1 MKKKISKI
9 FLLLLI
15 IFVLISSL
23 AMLLKEKN
31 TKINNKHLKLN
42 YELSYE
48 EAFPD
53 KEFRRLILSMLYK
66 KQNDWSGDIYGK
78 DHYDHY
84 FSSFYASLK
93 ITGDAVGSGIKNTI
107 PDEELEIYS
116 KQKLSKDFLDKIF
129 VLHPN
134 SEVES
139 FKKIEN
145 LTGIE
150 YLKNL
155 KVLAIANSKIKEADF
170 SQNKE
175 LETIFLTEKFH
186 STWEVREIEGNSLL
200 ERVNV
205 KNNEKLKNLILNFNP
220 NKENTVDLSGNPNLE
235 ALYIIKSNLK
245 EIDLTHNPNLNSSD
259 INLQGNKIQSIKA
272 NSPSENFRYG
282 SSKQK
287 ITVEVDQGVPIRIP
301 LKFNDTESYLEGTG
315 FTRENDVYTFNQ
327 VGTHTYN
334 FYNTQRDYS
343 GTVEVTV
350 TGGEAKNFT
359 PLITND
365 SRCYVN
371 QSCSLADKIYNIPR
385 DANIVSVTSCDH
397 GNATGIIL
405 VPNQKGL
412 GTCDVKITFG
422 DGSTK
427 TYKVKIPVFE
437 QNIKA
442 INQMQ
447 FVNRKSKYV
456 EGELSK
462 SLTLLYSE
470 IDNQRDDY
478 LNILNKKN
486 KCNYETFICDKTV
499 YNENGY
505 FHLLKSG
512 TTEDESISWKSEEY
526 DAVNNQP
533 ILDSKVK
540 VYNSKQMEQV
550 VRNHDNRN
558 GGKFIDWQGDEEEK
572 IYYIFPIQ
580 SNVETIENPKFETTI
595 LRDTDH
601 DGIPDKDDEDDD
613 NDGVSDA
620 QEVLDQTNPKDGSS
634 FKVTKICYK
643 VKG

>member
-1 MKKKISKI
+1 MNKKISKI
-9 FLLLLI
+9 ILFLLI
-15 IFVLISSL
+15 TFVLISSL

-66 KQNDWSGDIYGK
+66 HSEESWGEREDREIYG
-78 DHYDHY
+78 DLY
-84 FSSFYASLK
+84 SALK
-93 ITGDAVGSGIKNTI
+93 ITGDAANSGITSAI
-107 PDEELEIYS
+107 TDEELERYS
-116 KQKLSKDFLDKIF
+116 KQKLDKNFLDKVL

-134 SEVES
+134 SEV
-139 FKKIEN
+139 KNYQNIIN

-150 YLKNL
+150 YLKNV
-155 KVLAIANSKIKEADF
+155 KRIVIANSKIKEADF
-170 SQNKE
+170 SQNQK
-175 LETIFLTEKFH
+175 LETLFLTEKFH
-186 STWEVREIEGNSLL
+186 STYQILDIEGTSIL
-200 ERVNV
+200 ERVNI
-205 KNNEKLKNLILNFNP
+205 KSNENLKHLILNFNP

-259 INLQGNKIQSIKA
+259 INLQGNKLQSIKA

-282 SSKQK
+282 ASEQK

-315 FTRENDVYTFNQ
+315 FTRNNDYYTFNQ

-334 FYNTQRDYS
+334 FYNRQRDYS

-371 QSCSLADKIYNIPR
+371 QNCSLADKIYNIPR

-397 GNATGIIL
+397 GTATGIIL
-405 VPNQKGL
+405 VPNQKGI
-412 GTCDVKITFG
+412 GTCDVKIAFG
-422 DGSTK
+422 DGSTG

-470 IDNQRDDY
+470 IGNQRDDY

-512 TTEDESISWKSEEY
+512 TTEDKSTSWKSEEY
-526 DAVNNQP
+526 DDVNNQP

-550 VRNHDNRN
+550 VRNHGNGT
-558 GGKFIDWQGDEEEK
+558 GGKFINWQGDEEEK

-580 SNVETIENPKFETTI
+580 SNVETLENPKFETTI
-595 LRDTDH
+595 LRDTDY

-613 NDGVSDA
+613 NDGVSDE
-620 QEVLDQTNPKDGSS
+620 QEVLDQTDPKDAIS

>member
-1 MKKKISKI
+1 MNKKISKI
-9 FLLLLI
+9 ILFLLI
-15 IFVLISSL
+15 TFVLISSL

-66 KQNDWSGDIYGK
+66 HSEERWGEREDREIYG
-78 DHYDHY
+78 DLY
-84 FSSFYASLK
+84 SALK
-93 ITGDAVGSGIKNTI
+93 ITGDAANSGITSAI
-107 PDEELEIYS
+107 TDEELERYS
-116 KQKLSKDFLDKIF
+116 KQKLDKNFLDKVL

-134 SEVES
+134 SKV
-139 FKKIEN
+139 KNYQNIIN

-150 YLKNL
+150 YLKNV
-155 KVLAIANSKIKEADF
+155 KRIVIANSKIKEADF
-170 SQNKE
+170 SQNQK
-175 LETIFLTEKFH
+175 LETLFLTEKFH
-186 STWEVREIEGNSLL
+186 STYQILDIEGTSIL
-200 ERVNV
+200 EKVNI
-205 KNNEKLKNLILNFNP
+205 KSNENLKHLILNFNP

-259 INLQGNKIQSIKA
+259 INLQGNKLQSIKA
-272 NSPSENFRYG
+272 NIPSETFSYG
-282 SSKQK
+282 ASEQK
-287 ITVEVDQGVPIRIP
+287 ITVEVDQSVPIKIP

-334 FYNTQRDYS
+334 FYNRQRDYS

-371 QSCSLADKIYNIPR
+371 QNCSLADKIYNIPR

-412 GTCDVKITFG
+412 GTCDVKIAFG

-437 QNIKA
+437 KNIKEIEPFKA
-442 INQMQ
+442 IYP
-447 FVNRKSKYV
+447 KSKYI
-456 EGELSK
+456 EGEFAKNLLLS
-462 SLTLLYSE
+462 YSE
-470 IDNQRDDY
+470 VQDERDDY
-478 LNILNKKN
+478 LNILNKKS
-486 KCNYETFICDKTV
+486 KCNYETYICDTISYKEEAF
-499 YNENGY
+499 YRSIGNKAISDKPIPGKAYDY
-505 FHLLKSG
+505 FS
-512 TTEDESISWKSEEY
+512 
-526 DAVNNQP
+526 VNNTA

-550 VRNHDNRN
+550 VRNYLN
-558 GGKFIDWQGDEEEK
+558 GSTLIDWQGDENQK
-572 IYYIFPIQ
+572 VFYIYNQWLNGVPNIL
-580 SNVETIENPKFETTI
+580 ETTI
-595 LRDTDH
+595 LRDTDG
-601 DGIPDKDDEDDD
+601 DKIPDVDDEDDD
-613 NDGVSDA
+613 NDGVSDE
-620 QEVLDQTNPKDGSS
+620 QEVLDQTDPKDASS

>member
-1 MKKKISKI
+1 MNKKNSKI

-15 IFVLISSL
+15 TFVIISSL

-42 YELSYE
+42 YELSYKD
-48 EAFPD
+48 AFPD

-66 KQNDWSGDIYGK
+66 HSEERWGEREDREIYG
-78 DHYDHY
+78 DLY
-84 FSSFYASLK
+84 SALK
-93 ITGDAVGSGIKNTI
+93 ITGDAANSGITSAI
-107 PDEELEIYS
+107 TDEELERYS
-116 KQKLSKDFLDKIF
+116 KQKLDKNFLDKVL

-134 SEVES
+134 SEV
-139 FKKIEN
+139 KNYQNIIN

-150 YLKNL
+150 YLKNV
-155 KVLAIANSKIKEADF
+155 KRIVIAKSKIKEADF
-170 SQNKE
+170 SQNQK
-175 LETIFLTEKFH
+175 LETLFLTEKFH
-186 STWEVREIEGNSLL
+186 STYQILDIEGTSIL
-200 ERVNV
+200 ERVNI
-205 KNNEKLKNLILNFNP
+205 KSNENLKHLILNFNP

-259 INLQGNKIQSIKA
+259 INLQGNKLQSIKA

-282 SSKQK
+282 ASEQK

-315 FTRENDVYTFNQ
+315 FTRNNDYYTFNQ

-334 FYNTQRDYS
+334 FYNRQRDYS

-371 QSCSLADKIYNIPR
+371 QNCSLADKIYNIPR

-405 VPNQKGL
+405 LPNQKGL

-427 TYKVKIPVFE
+427 TYKVKISVFE
-437 QNIKA
+437 KNIKE
-442 INQMQ
+442 IEP
-447 FVNRKSKYV
+447 FKPIYPKSKYI
-456 EGELSK
+456 EGEFAKNLLLS
-462 SLTLLYSE
+462 YSE
-470 IDNQRDDY
+470 VQDERDDY
-478 LNILNKKN
+478 LNILNKKS
-486 KCNYETFICDKTV
+486 KCNYETYICDTISYKAEAF
-499 YNENGY
+499 YR
-505 FHLLKSG
+505 
-512 TTEDESISWKSEEY
+512 SIGDKAISDNPIPGKAY
-526 DAVNNQP
+526 DYSSVNNTA

-550 VRNHDNRN
+550 VRNYLN
-558 GGKFIDWQGDEEEK
+558 GSSLIDWQGDENQK
-572 IYYIFPIQ
+572 VFYIYNQWLNGVPNIL
-580 SNVETIENPKFETTI
+580 ETTI
-595 LRDTDH
+595 LRDTDG
-601 DGIPDKDDEDDD
+601 DKIPDVDDEDDD
-613 NDGVSDA
+613 NDGVSDE
-620 QEVLDQTNPKDGSS
+620 QEIIDGTNPKDASS

>member
-1 MKKKISKI
+1 MNKKISKI
-9 FLLLLI
+9 ILFLLI
-15 IFVLISSL
+15 TFVLISSL

-66 KQNDWSGDIYGK
+66 HSEESWGEREDREIYG
-78 DHYDHY
+78 DLY
-84 FSSFYASLK
+84 SALK
-93 ITGDAVGSGIKNTI
+93 ITGDAANSGITSAI
-107 PDEELEIYS
+107 TDEELERYS
-116 KQKLSKDFLDKIF
+116 KQKLDKNFLDKVL

-134 SEVES
+134 SEV
-139 FKKIEN
+139 KNYQNIIN

-150 YLKNL
+150 YLKNV
-155 KVLAIANSKIKEADF
+155 KRIVIANSKIKEADF
-170 SQNKE
+170 SQNQK
-175 LETIFLTEKFH
+175 LETLFLTEKFH
-186 STWEVREIEGNSLL
+186 STYQILDIEGTSIL
-200 ERVNV
+200 ERVNI
-205 KNNEKLKNLILNFNP
+205 KSNENLKHLILNFNP

-259 INLQGNKIQSIKA
+259 INLQGNKLQSIKA

-282 SSKQK
+282 ASEQK

-315 FTRENDVYTFNQ
+315 FTRNNDYYTFNQ

-334 FYNTQRDYS
+334 FYNRQRDYS

-371 QSCSLADKIYNIPR
+371 QNCSLADKIYNIPR

-397 GNATGIIL
+397 GTATGIIL
-405 VPNQKGL
+405 VPNQKGI
-412 GTCDVKITFG
+412 GTCDVKIAFG

-437 QNIKA
+437 KNIKE
-442 INQMQ
+442 IEP
-447 FVNRKSKYV
+447 FKPIYPKSKYI
-456 EGELSK
+456 EGEFAKNLLLS
-462 SLTLLYSE
+462 YSE
-470 IDNQRDDY
+470 VQDERDDY
-478 LNILNKKN
+478 LNILNKKS
-486 KCNYETFICDKTV
+486 KCNYETYICDTISYKIEAF
-499 YNENGY
+499 YRSIGDKAISDKPIPGKAYDY
-505 FHLLKSG
+505 FS
-512 TTEDESISWKSEEY
+512 
-526 DAVNNQP
+526 VNNTA

-550 VRNHDNRN
+550 VRNYLN
-558 GGKFIDWQGDEEEK
+558 GSSLIGWQGDENQK
-572 IYYIFPIQ
+572 VFYIYNQWLNGVPNIL
-580 SNVETIENPKFETTI
+580 ETTI
-595 LRDTDH
+595 LRDTDG
-601 DGIPDKDDEDDD
+601 DKIPDVDDEDDD

-620 QEVLDQTNPKDGSS
+620 QEIIDGTNPKDASS

>member
-1 MKKKISKI
+1 MNKKISKI
-9 FLLLLI
+9 ILFLLI
-15 IFVLISSL
+15 TFVLISSL

-66 KQNDWSGDIYGK
+66 HSEERWGEREDREIYG
-78 DHYDHY
+78 DLY
-84 FSSFYASLK
+84 SALK
-93 ITGDAVGSGIKNTI
+93 ITGDAANSGITSAI
-107 PDEELEIYS
+107 TDEELERYS
-116 KQKLSKDFLDKIF
+116 KQKLDKNFLDKVL

-134 SEVES
+134 SKV
-139 FKKIEN
+139 KNYQNIIN

-150 YLKNL
+150 YLKNV
-155 KVLAIANSKIKEADF
+155 KRIVIANSKIKEADF
-170 SQNKE
+170 SQNQK
-175 LETIFLTEKFH
+175 LETLFLTEKFH
-186 STWEVREIEGNSLL
+186 STYQILDIEGTSIL
-200 ERVNV
+200 EKVNI
-205 KNNEKLKNLILNFNP
+205 KSNENLKHLILNFNP

-259 INLQGNKIQSIKA
+259 INLQGNKLQSIKA
-272 NSPSENFRYG
+272 NIPSETFSYG
-282 SSKQK
+282 ASEQK
-287 ITVEVDQGVPIRIP
+287 ITVEVDQSVPIKIP

-334 FYNTQRDYS
+334 FYNRQRDYS

-371 QSCSLADKIYNIPR
+371 ERCSLADKIYNIPR

-427 TYKVKIPVFE
+427 TYKVKISVFE
-437 QNIKA
+437 KNIKE
-442 INQMQ
+442 IEP
-447 FVNRKSKYV
+447 FKPIYPKSKYI
-456 EGELSK
+456 EGEFAKNLLLS
-462 SLTLLYSE
+462 YSE
-470 IDNQRDDY
+470 VQDERDDY
-478 LNILNKKN
+478 LNILNKKS
-486 KCNYETFICDKTV
+486 KCNYETYICDTISYKIEAF
-499 YNENGY
+499 YRSIGDKAISDKPIPGKAYDY
-505 FHLLKSG
+505 FS
-512 TTEDESISWKSEEY
+512 
-526 DAVNNQP
+526 VNNTA

-550 VRNHDNRN
+550 VRNYLN
-558 GGKFIDWQGDEEEK
+558 GSSLIDWQGDENQK
-572 IYYIFPIQ
+572 VFYIYNQWLNGVPNIL
-580 SNVETIENPKFETTI
+580 ETTI
-595 LRDTDH
+595 LRDTDG
-601 DGIPDKDDEDDD
+601 DQIPDIDDEDDD

-620 QEVLDQTNPKDGSS
+620 QEIIDGTNPKDASS

>member
-1 MKKKISKI
+1 MNKKISKI

-15 IFVLISSL
+15 TFVLISSL

-66 KQNDWSGDIYGK
+66 HSEERWGEREDREIYG
-78 DHYDHY
+78 DLY
-84 FSSFYASLK
+84 SALK
-93 ITGDAVGSGIKNTI
+93 ITGDAANSGITSAI
-107 PDEELEIYS
+107 TDEELERYS
-116 KQKLSKDFLDKIF
+116 KQKLDKNFLDKVL

-134 SEVES
+134 SEV
-139 FKKIEN
+139 KNYQNIIN

-150 YLKNL
+150 YLKNV
-155 KVLAIANSKIKEADF
+155 KRIVIANSKIKEADF
-170 SQNKE
+170 SQNQK
-175 LETIFLTEKFH
+175 LETLFLTEKFH
-186 STWEVREIEGNSLL
+186 STYQILDIEGTSIL
-200 ERVNV
+200 ERVNI
-205 KNNEKLKNLILNFNP
+205 KSNENLKHLILNFNP

-259 INLQGNKIQSIKA
+259 INLQGNKLQSIKA

-282 SSKQK
+282 ASEQK

-315 FTRENDVYTFNQ
+315 FTRNNDYYTFNQ

-334 FYNTQRDYS
+334 FYNRQRDYS

-371 QSCSLADKIYNIPR
+371 QNCSLADKIYNIPR

-405 VPNQKGL
+405 APNQKGL
-412 GTCDVKITFG
+412 ATCDVKITFG

-437 QNIKA
+437 KNIKE
-442 INQMQ
+442 IEP
-447 FVNRKSKYV
+447 FKPIYPKSKYI
-456 EGELSK
+456 EGEFAKNLLLS
-462 SLTLLYSE
+462 YSE
-470 IDNQRDDY
+470 VQDERDDY
-478 LNILNKKN
+478 LNILNKKS
-486 KCNYETFICDKTV
+486 KCNYETYICDTISYKIEAF
-499 YNENGY
+499 YRSIGDKAISDKPIPGKAYDY
-505 FHLLKSG
+505 FS
-512 TTEDESISWKSEEY
+512 
-526 DAVNNQP
+526 VNNTA

-550 VRNHDNRN
+550 VRNYLN
-558 GGKFIDWQGDEEEK
+558 GSTLIDWQGDENQK
-572 IYYIFPIQ
+572 VFYIYNQWLNGVPNIL
-580 SNVETIENPKFETTI
+580 ETTI
-595 LRDTDH
+595 LRDTDG
-601 DGIPDKDDEDDD
+601 DKIPDVDDEDDD
-613 NDGVSDA
+613 NDGVSDE
-620 QEVLDQTNPKDGSS
+620 QEVLDKTDPKDASS

>member
-1 MKKKISKI
+1 MKSSKKLLNFIIILLLFLSFLSIFFISK
-9 FLLLLI
+9 
-15 IFVLISSL
+15 
-23 AMLLKEKN
+23 
-31 TKINNKHLKLN
+31 NNKILKKQVKLN
-42 YELSYE
+42 YDKTYE
-48 EAFPD
+48 QAFPD
-53 KEFRRLILSMLYK
+53 KEFRRLILTMLYK
-66 KQNDWSGDIYGK
+66 YNERDYGLERK
-78 DHYDHY
+78 REHFDT
-84 FSSFYASLK
+84 FYHAIKL
-93 ITGDAVGSGIKNTI
+93 TGDLWNAGIDKALT
-107 PDEELEIYS
+107 DEELNRYS
-116 KQKLSKDFLDKIF
+116 KDKLDKNFLEKI
-129 VLHPN
+129 VVIHTNPDT
-134 SEVES
+134 ETY
-139 FKKIEN
+139 KKIAN
-145 LTGIE
+145 LDGVE
-150 YLKNL
+150 YLPNL
-155 KVLAIANSKIKEADF
+155 EVVAISGSNIKVAHFNY
-170 SQNKE
+170 NPM
-175 LETIFLTEKFH
+175 LETLFLP
-186 STWEVREIEGNSLL
+186 
-200 ERVNV
+200 ERFYQSHFKHYIQGTSKLDNV
-205 KNNEKLKNLILNFNP
+205 DLRNNRNLRHLILNFEP
-220 NKENTVDLSGNPNLE
+220 HKENTIDLSGNPDLE
-235 ALYIIKSNLK
+235 AIYIESSSLK
-245 EIDLTHNPNLNSSD
+245 EIDLTNKERLMDDKNIKLENN
-259 INLQGNKIQSIKA
+259 NLQLIKA
-272 NSPSENFRYG
+272 DKANPGYKFGASN
-282 SSKQK
+282 QK
-287 ITVEVDQGVPIRIP
+287 IKVNAEKGVPIRIP
-301 LKFNDTESYLEGTG
+301 LKVNNYDAYLEGSG

-327 VGTHTYN
+327 VGTHYYN
-334 FYNTQRDYS
+334 FNDDNRDYS
-343 GTVEVTV
+343 GTVEVNII
-350 TGGEAKNFT
+350 GGDSKNFT

-385 DANIVSVTSCDH
+385 DANVVSVTSCDQ

-422 DGSTK
+422 DGSTG

-447 FVNRKSKYV
+447 FVNRKNKYV

-470 IDNQRDDY
+470 IGNQRDDY

-512 TTEDESISWKSEEY
+512 TTEDKSTSWKSEEY
-526 DAVNNQP
+526 DDVNNQP

-550 VRNHDNRN
+550 VRNHGNGT
-558 GGKFIDWQGDEEEK
+558 GGKFINWQGDEEEK
-572 IYYIFPIQ
+572 NYYIFPIQ
-580 SNVETIENPKFETTI
+580 SNVETLENPKFETTI

-613 NDGVSDA
+613 NDGISDA
-620 QEVLDQTNPKDGSS
+620 QEVLDQTDPKDASS

>member
-1 MKKKISKI
+1 MKSSKKLLNFIIILLLFLSFLSIFFISK
-9 FLLLLI
+9 
-15 IFVLISSL
+15 
-23 AMLLKEKN
+23 
-31 TKINNKHLKLN
+31 NNKILKKQVKLN
-42 YELSYE
+42 YDKTYE
-48 EAFPD
+48 QAFPD
-53 KEFRRLILSMLYK
+53 KEFRRLILTMLYK
-66 KQNDWSGDIYGK
+66 YNERDYGLERK
-78 DHYDHY
+78 REHFDT
-84 FSSFYASLK
+84 FYHAIKL
-93 ITGDAVGSGIKNTI
+93 TGDLWNAGIDKALT
-107 PDEELEIYS
+107 DEELNRYS
-116 KQKLSKDFLDKIF
+116 KDKLDKNFLEKI
-129 VLHPN
+129 VVIHTNPDT
-134 SEVES
+134 ETY
-139 FKKIEN
+139 KKIAN
-145 LTGIE
+145 LDGVE
-150 YLKNL
+150 YLPNL
-155 KVLAIANSKIKEADF
+155 EVVAISGSNIKVAHFNY
-170 SQNKE
+170 NPM
-175 LETIFLTEKFH
+175 LETLFLP
-186 STWEVREIEGNSLL
+186 
-200 ERVNV
+200 ERFYQSHFKHYIQGTSKLDNV
-205 KNNEKLKNLILNFNP
+205 DLRNNRNLRHLILNFEP
-220 NKENTVDLSGNPNLE
+220 HKENTIDLSGNPDLE
-235 ALYIIKSNLK
+235 AIYIESSSLK
-245 EIDLTHNPNLNSSD
+245 EIDLTNKERLMDDKNIKLENN
-259 INLQGNKIQSIKA
+259 NLQLIKA
-272 NSPSENFRYG
+272 DKANPGYKFGASN
-282 SSKQK
+282 QK
-287 ITVEVDQGVPIRIP
+287 IKVNAEKGVPIRIP
-301 LKFNDTESYLEGTG
+301 LKVNNYDAYLEGSG

-327 VGTHTYN
+327 VGTHYYN
-334 FYNTQRDYS
+334 FNDDNRDYS
-343 GTVEVTV
+343 GTVEVNII
-350 TGGEAKNFT
+350 GGDSKNFT

-385 DANIVSVTSCDH
+385 DANVVSVTSCDQ

-422 DGSTK
+422 DGSTG

-447 FVNRKSKYV
+447 FVNRKNKYV

-470 IDNQRDDY
+470 IGNQRDDY

-512 TTEDESISWKSEEY
+512 TTEDKSTSWKSEEY
-526 DAVNNQP
+526 DDVNNQP

-540 VYNSKQMEQV
+540 VYNSKQMQQV
-550 VRNHDNRN
+550 VRNHGNGT
-558 GGKFIDWQGDEEEK
+558 GGKFINWQGDEEEK

-580 SNVETIENPKFETTI
+580 SNVETLENPKFETTI

-613 NDGVSDA
+613 NDGISDA
-620 QEVLDQTNPKDGSS
+620 QEVLDQTDPKDASS

>member
-1 MKKKISKI
+1 MNKKISKI
-9 FLLLLI
+9 ILFLLI
-15 IFVLISSL
+15 TFVLISSL

-66 KQNDWSGDIYGK
+66 HSEERWGEREDREIYG
-78 DHYDHY
+78 DLY
-84 FSSFYASLK
+84 SALK
-93 ITGDAVGSGIKNTI
+93 ITGDAANSGITSAI
-107 PDEELEIYS
+107 TDEELERYS
-116 KQKLSKDFLDKIF
+116 KQKLDKNFLDKVL

-134 SEVES
+134 SKV
-139 FKKIEN
+139 KNYQNIIN

-150 YLKNL
+150 YLKNV
-155 KVLAIANSKIKEADF
+155 KRIVIANSKIKEADF
-170 SQNKE
+170 SQNQK
-175 LETIFLTEKFH
+175 LETLFLTEKFH
-186 STWEVREIEGNSLL
+186 STYQILDIEGTSIL
-200 ERVNV
+200 EKVNI
-205 KNNEKLKNLILNFNP
+205 KSNENLKHLILNFNP

-259 INLQGNKIQSIKA
+259 INLQGNKLQSIKA
-272 NSPSENFRYG
+272 NIPSETFSYG
-282 SSKQK
+282 ASEQK
-287 ITVEVDQGVPIRIP
+287 ITVEVDQSVPIKIP

-334 FYNTQRDYS
+334 FYNRQRDYS

-371 QSCSLADKIYNIPR
+371 ERCSLADKIHNIPR

-427 TYKVKIPVFE
+427 TYKVKISVFE
-437 QNIKA
+437 KNIKE
-442 INQMQ
+442 IEP
-447 FVNRKSKYV
+447 FKPIYPKSKYI
-456 EGELSK
+456 EGEFAKNLLLS
-462 SLTLLYSE
+462 YSE
-470 IDNQRDDY
+470 VQDERDDY
-478 LNILNKKN
+478 LNILNKKS
-486 KCNYETFICDKTV
+486 KCNYETYICDTISYKIEAF
-499 YNENGY
+499 YRSIGDKAISDKPIPGKAYDY
-505 FHLLKSG
+505 FS
-512 TTEDESISWKSEEY
+512 
-526 DAVNNQP
+526 VNNTA

-550 VRNHDNRN
+550 VRNYLN
-558 GGKFIDWQGDEEEK
+558 GSSLIDWQGDENQK
-572 IYYIFPIQ
+572 VFYIYNQWLNGVPNIL
-580 SNVETIENPKFETTI
+580 ETTI
-595 LRDTDH
+595 LRDTDG
-601 DGIPDKDDEDDD
+601 DQIPDIDDEDDD

-620 QEVLDQTNPKDGSS
+620 QEIIDGTNPKDASS

>member
-1 MKKKISKI
+1 MKSSKKLLNFIIILLLFLSFLSIFFISK
-9 FLLLLI
+9 
-15 IFVLISSL
+15 
-23 AMLLKEKN
+23 
-31 TKINNKHLKLN
+31 NNKILKKQVKLN
-42 YELSYE
+42 YDKTYE
-48 EAFPD
+48 QAFPD
-53 KEFRRLILSMLYK
+53 KEFRRLILTMLYK
-66 KQNDWSGDIYGK
+66 YNERDYGLERK
-78 DHYDHY
+78 REHFDT
-84 FSSFYASLK
+84 FYHAIKL
-93 ITGDAVGSGIKNTI
+93 TGDLWNAGIDKALT
-107 PDEELEIYS
+107 DEELNRYS
-116 KQKLSKDFLDKIF
+116 KDKLDKNFLEKI
-129 VLHPN
+129 VVIHTNPDT
-134 SEVES
+134 ETY
-139 FKKIEN
+139 KKIAN
-145 LTGIE
+145 LDGVE
-150 YLKNL
+150 YLPNL
-155 KVLAIANSKIKEADF
+155 EVVAISGSNIKVAHFNY
-170 SQNKE
+170 NPM
-175 LETIFLTEKFH
+175 LETLFLP
-186 STWEVREIEGNSLL
+186 
-200 ERVNV
+200 ERFYQSHFKHYIQGTSKLDNV
-205 KNNEKLKNLILNFNP
+205 DLRNNRNLRHLILNFEP
-220 NKENTVDLSGNPNLE
+220 HKENTIDLSGNPDLE
-235 ALYIIKSNLK
+235 AIYIESSSLK
-245 EIDLTHNPNLNSSD
+245 EIDLTNKERLMDDKNIKLENN
-259 INLQGNKIQSIKA
+259 NLQLIKA
-272 NSPSENFRYG
+272 DKANPGYKFGASN
-282 SSKQK
+282 QK
-287 ITVEVDQGVPIRIP
+287 IKVNAEKGVPIRIP
-301 LKFNDTESYLEGTG
+301 LKVNNYDAYLEGSG

-327 VGTHTYN
+327 VGTHYYN
-334 FYNTQRDYS
+334 FNDDNRDYS
-343 GTVEVTV
+343 GTVEVNII
-350 TGGEAKNFT
+350 GGDSKNFT

-385 DANIVSVTSCDH
+385 DANVVSVTSCDQ

-422 DGSTK
+422 DGSTG

-447 FVNRKSKYV
+447 FVNRKNKYV

-470 IDNQRDDY
+470 IGNQRDDY

-512 TTEDESISWKSEEY
+512 TTEDKSTSWKSEEY
-526 DAVNNQP
+526 DDVNNQP

-550 VRNHDNRN
+550 VRNHGNGT
-558 GGKFIDWQGDEEEK
+558 GGKFINWQGDEEEK

-580 SNVETIENPKFETTI
+580 SNVETLENPKFETTI

-613 NDGVSDA
+613 NDGISDA
-620 QEVLDQTNPKDGSS
+620 QEVLDQTDSKDASS

>member
-1 MKKKISKI
+1 MNKKISKI
-9 FLLLLI
+9 FLFLLI
-15 IFVLISSL
+15 TFVLISSL

-66 KQNDWSGDIYGK
+66 HSEEKWGEREDREIYG
-78 DHYDHY
+78 DLY
-84 FSSFYASLK
+84 SALK
-93 ITGDAVGSGIKNTI
+93 ITGDAANSGITSAI
-107 PDEELEIYS
+107 TDEELERYS
-116 KQKLSKDFLDKIF
+116 KQKLDKNFLDKVL

-134 SEVES
+134 SEV
-139 FKKIEN
+139 KNYQNIIN

-150 YLKNL
+150 YLKNV
-155 KVLAIANSKIKEADF
+155 KRIVIANSKIKEADF
-170 SQNKE
+170 SQNPK
-175 LETIFLTEKFH
+175 LETLFLTEKFH
-186 STWEVREIEGNSLL
+186 STYQILDIEGTSIL
-200 ERVNV
+200 EKVNI
-205 KNNEKLKNLILNFNP
+205 KSNENLKHLILNFNP

-259 INLQGNKIQSIKA
+259 INLQGNKLQSIKA

-282 SSKQK
+282 ASEQK

-334 FYNTQRDYS
+334 FYNRQRDYS

-371 QSCSLADKIYNIPR
+371 QNCSLADKIYNIPR

-427 TYKVKIPVFE
+427 TYKVKISVFE
-437 QNIKA
+437 KNIKE
-442 INQMQ
+442 IEP
-447 FVNRKSKYV
+447 FKPIYPKSKYI
-456 EGELSK
+456 EGEFAKNLLLS
-462 SLTLLYSE
+462 YSE
-470 IDNQRDDY
+470 VQDERDDY
-478 LNILNKKN
+478 LNILNKKS
-486 KCNYETFICDKTV
+486 KCNYETYICDTISYKIEAFYRSIGDKAV
-499 YNENGY
+499 SDKPIPGKAYDY
-505 FHLLKSG
+505 FS
-512 TTEDESISWKSEEY
+512 
-526 DAVNNQP
+526 VNNTA

-550 VRNHDNRN
+550 VRNYLN
-558 GGKFIDWQGDEEEK
+558 GSSLIDWQGDENQK
-572 IYYIFPIQ
+572 VFYIYNQWLNGVPNIL
-580 SNVETIENPKFETTI
+580 ETTI
-595 LRDTDH
+595 LRDTDG
-601 DGIPDKDDEDDD
+601 DKIPDIDDEDDD

-620 QEVLDQTNPKDGSS
+620 QEIIDGTNPKDASS

>member
-1 MKKKISKI
+1 MNKKISKI

-15 IFVLISSL
+15 TFVLISSL

-66 KQNDWSGDIYGK
+66 HSEERWGEREDREIYG
-78 DHYDHY
+78 DLY
-84 FSSFYASLK
+84 SALK
-93 ITGDAVGSGIKNTI
+93 ITGDAANSGITSAI
-107 PDEELEIYS
+107 TDEELERYS
-116 KQKLSKDFLDKIF
+116 KQKLDKNFLDKVL

-134 SEVES
+134 SEV
-139 FKKIEN
+139 KNYQNIIN

-150 YLKNL
+150 YLKNV
-155 KVLAIANSKIKEADF
+155 KRIVIANSKIKEADF
-170 SQNKE
+170 SQNQK
-175 LETIFLTEKFH
+175 LETLFLTEKFH
-186 STWEVREIEGNSLL
+186 STYQILDIEGTSIL
-200 ERVNV
+200 ERVNI
-205 KNNEKLKNLILNFNP
+205 KSNENLKHLILNFNP

-259 INLQGNKIQSIKA
+259 INLQGNKLQSIKA

-282 SSKQK
+282 ASEQK

-315 FTRENDVYTFNQ
+315 FTRNNDYYTFNQ

-334 FYNTQRDYS
+334 FYNRQRDYS

-371 QSCSLADKIYNIPR
+371 QNCSLADKIYNIPR

-405 VPNQKGL
+405 APNQKGL
-412 GTCDVKITFG
+412 ATCDVKITFG

-437 QNIKA
+437 KNIKE
-442 INQMQ
+442 IEP
-447 FVNRKSKYV
+447 FKPIYPKSKYI
-456 EGELSK
+456 EGEFAKNLLLS
-462 SLTLLYSE
+462 YSE
-470 IDNQRDDY
+470 VQDERDDY
-478 LNILNKKN
+478 LNILNKKS
-486 KCNYETFICDKTV
+486 KCNYETYICDTISYKIEAF
-499 YNENGY
+499 YRSIGDKAISDKPIPGKAYDY
-505 FHLLKSG
+505 FS
-512 TTEDESISWKSEEY
+512 
-526 DAVNNQP
+526 VNNTA

-550 VRNHDNRN
+550 VRNYLN
-558 GGKFIDWQGDEEEK
+558 GSSLIDWQGDENQK
-572 IYYIFPIQ
+572 VFYIYNQWLNGVPNIL
-580 SNVETIENPKFETTI
+580 ETTI
-595 LRDTDH
+595 LRDTDG
-601 DGIPDKDDEDDD
+601 DKIPDVDDEDDD
-613 NDGVSDA
+613 NDGVSDE
-620 QEVLDQTNPKDGSS
+620 QEIIDGTNPKDASS

>member
-1 MKKKISKI
+1 MKSSKKLLNFIIILLLFLSFLSIFFISK
-9 FLLLLI
+9 
-15 IFVLISSL
+15 
-23 AMLLKEKN
+23 
-31 TKINNKHLKLN
+31 NNKILKKQVKLN
-42 YELSYE
+42 YDKTYE
-48 EAFPD
+48 QAFPD
-53 KEFRRLILSMLYK
+53 KEFRRLILTMLYK
-66 KQNDWSGDIYGK
+66 YNERDYGLERK
-78 DHYDHY
+78 REHFDT
-84 FSSFYASLK
+84 FYHAIKL
-93 ITGDAVGSGIKNTI
+93 TGDLWNAGIDKALT
-107 PDEELEIYS
+107 DEELNRYS
-116 KQKLSKDFLDKIF
+116 KDKLDKNFLEKI
-129 VLHPN
+129 VVIHTNPDT
-134 SEVES
+134 ETY
-139 FKKIEN
+139 KKIAN
-145 LTGIE
+145 LDGVE
-150 YLKNL
+150 YLPNL
-155 KVLAIANSKIKEADF
+155 EVFAISGSNIKVAHFNY
-170 SQNKE
+170 NPM
-175 LETIFLTEKFH
+175 LETLFLP
-186 STWEVREIEGNSLL
+186 
-200 ERVNV
+200 ERFYQSHFKHYVQGTSKLDNV
-205 KNNEKLKNLILNFNP
+205 DIRNNRNLRHLILNFEP
-220 NKENTVDLSGNPNLE
+220 HKENTIDLSGNPDLE
-235 ALYIIKSNLK
+235 AIYIESSSLK
-245 EIDLTHNPNLNSSD
+245 EIDLTNKERLMDDKNIKLENN
-259 INLQGNKIQSIKA
+259 NLQLIKA
-272 NSPSENFRYG
+272 DKANPGYKFGASN
-282 SSKQK
+282 QK
-287 ITVEVDQGVPIRIP
+287 IKVNAEKGVPIRIP
-301 LKFNDTESYLEGTG
+301 LKVNNYDAYLEGSG

-327 VGTHTYN
+327 VGTHYYN
-334 FYNTQRDYS
+334 FNDDNRDYS
-343 GTVEVTV
+343 GTVEVNII
-350 TGGEAKNFT
+350 GGDSKNFT

-385 DANIVSVTSCDH
+385 DANVVSVTSCDQ

-422 DGSTK
+422 DGSTG

-447 FVNRKSKYV
+447 FVNRKNKYV

-470 IDNQRDDY
+470 IGNQRDDY

-512 TTEDESISWKSEEY
+512 TTEDKSTSWKSEEY
-526 DAVNNQP
+526 DDVNNQP

-550 VRNHDNRN
+550 VRNHDKGT

-580 SNVETIENPKFETTI
+580 SNVETLENPKFETTI

-613 NDGVSDA
+613 NDGISDA
-620 QEVLDQTNPKDGSS
+620 QEVLDQTDPKDASS

>member
-1 MKKKISKI
+1 MNKKISKI
-9 FLLLLI
+9 ILFLLI
-15 IFVLISSL
+15 TFVLISSL

-66 KQNDWSGDIYGK
+66 HSEESWGEREDREIYG
-78 DHYDHY
+78 DLY
-84 FSSFYASLK
+84 SALK
-93 ITGDAVGSGIKNTI
+93 ITGDAANSGITSAI
-107 PDEELEIYS
+107 TDEELERYS
-116 KQKLSKDFLDKIF
+116 KQKLDKNFLDKVL

-134 SEVES
+134 SEV
-139 FKKIEN
+139 KNYQNIIN

-150 YLKNL
+150 YLKNV
-155 KVLAIANSKIKEADF
+155 KRIVIANSKIKEADF
-170 SQNKE
+170 SQNQK
-175 LETIFLTEKFH
+175 LETLFLTEKFH
-186 STWEVREIEGNSLL
+186 STYQILDIEGTSIL
-200 ERVNV
+200 EKVNI
-205 KNNEKLKNLILNFNP
+205 KSNENLKHLILNFNP

-259 INLQGNKIQSIKA
+259 INLQGNKLQSIKA
-272 NSPSENFRYG
+272 NIPSETFSYG
-282 SSKQK
+282 ASEQK
-287 ITVEVDQGVPIRIP
+287 ITVEVDQSVPIKIP

-334 FYNTQRDYS
+334 FYNRQRDYS

-371 QSCSLADKIYNIPR
+371 ERCSLADKIYNIPR

-427 TYKVKIPVFE
+427 TYKVKISVFE
-437 QNIKA
+437 KNIKE
-442 INQMQ
+442 IEP
-447 FVNRKSKYV
+447 FKPIYPKSKYI
-456 EGELSK
+456 EGEFAKNLLLS
-462 SLTLLYSE
+462 YSE
-470 IDNQRDDY
+470 VQDERDDY
-478 LNILNKKN
+478 LNILNKKS
-486 KCNYETFICDKTV
+486 KCNYETYICDTISYKIEAF
-499 YNENGY
+499 YRSIGDKAISDKPIPGKAYDY
-505 FHLLKSG
+505 FS
-512 TTEDESISWKSEEY
+512 
-526 DAVNNQP
+526 VNNTA

-550 VRNHDNRN
+550 VRNYLN
-558 GGKFIDWQGDEEEK
+558 GSSLIDWQGDENQK
-572 IYYIFPIQ
+572 VFYIYNQWLNGVPNIL
-580 SNVETIENPKFETTI
+580 ETTI
-595 LRDTDH
+595 LRDTDG
-601 DGIPDKDDEDDD
+601 DQIPDIDDEDDD

-620 QEVLDQTNPKDGSS
+620 QEIIDGTNPKDASS

>member
-1 MKKKISKI
+1 MNKKISKI
-9 FLLLLI
+9 ILFLLI
-15 IFVLISSL
+15 TFVLISSL

-66 KQNDWSGDIYGK
+66 HSEERWGEREDREIYG
-78 DHYDHY
+78 DLY
-84 FSSFYASLK
+84 SALK
-93 ITGDAVGSGIKNTI
+93 ITGDAANSGITSAI
-107 PDEELEIYS
+107 TDEELERYS
-116 KQKLSKDFLDKIF
+116 KQKLDKNFLDKVL

-134 SEVES
+134 SKV
-139 FKKIEN
+139 KNYQNIIN

-150 YLKNL
+150 YLKNV
-155 KVLAIANSKIKEADF
+155 KRIVIANSKIKEADF
-170 SQNKE
+170 SQNQK
-175 LETIFLTEKFH
+175 LETLFLTEKFH
-186 STWEVREIEGNSLL
+186 STYQILDIEGTSIL
-200 ERVNV
+200 EKVNI
-205 KNNEKLKNLILNFNP
+205 KSNENLKHLILNFNP

-259 INLQGNKIQSIKA
+259 INLQGNKLQSIKA
-272 NSPSENFRYG
+272 NIPSETFSYG
-282 SSKQK
+282 ASEQK
-287 ITVEVDQGVPIRIP
+287 ITVEVDQSVPIKIP

-334 FYNTQRDYS
+334 FYNRQRDYS

-371 QSCSLADKIYNIPR
+371 ERCSLADKIYNIPR

-427 TYKVKIPVFE
+427 TYKVKISVFE
-437 QNIKA
+437 KNIKE
-442 INQMQ
+442 IEP
-447 FVNRKSKYV
+447 FKPIYPKSKYI
-456 EGELSK
+456 EGEFAKNLLLS
-462 SLTLLYSE
+462 YSE
-470 IDNQRDDY
+470 VQDERDDY
-478 LNILNKKN
+478 LNILNKKS
-486 KCNYETFICDKTV
+486 KCNYETYICDTISYKAEAF
-499 YNENGY
+499 YR
-505 FHLLKSG
+505 
-512 TTEDESISWKSEEY
+512 SIGDKAISDNPIPGKAY
-526 DAVNNQP
+526 DYSSVNNTA

-550 VRNHDNRN
+550 VRNYRN
-558 GGKFIDWQGDEEEK
+558 GSSLIDWQGDENQK
-572 IYYIFPIQ
+572 VFYIYNQWLNGVPNIL
-580 SNVETIENPKFETTI
+580 ETTI
-595 LRDTDH
+595 LRDTDG
-601 DGIPDKDDEDDD
+601 DQIPDVDDEDDD
-613 NDGVSDA
+613 NDGVSDE
-620 QEVLDQTNPKDGSS
+620 QEIIDGTNPKDASS

>member
-1 MKKKISKI
+1 MKSSKKLLNFIIILLLFLSFLSIFFISK
-9 FLLLLI
+9 
-15 IFVLISSL
+15 
-23 AMLLKEKN
+23 
-31 TKINNKHLKLN
+31 NNKILKKQVKLN
-42 YELSYE
+42 YDKTYE
-48 EAFPD
+48 QAFPD
-53 KEFRRLILSMLYK
+53 KEFRRLILTMLYK
-66 KQNDWSGDIYGK
+66 YNERDYGLERK
-78 DHYDHY
+78 REHFDT
-84 FSSFYASLK
+84 FYHAIKL
-93 ITGDAVGSGIKNTI
+93 TGNLWNAGIDKALT
-107 PDEELEIYS
+107 DEELNRYS
-116 KQKLSKDFLDKIF
+116 KDKLDKNFLEKI
-129 VLHPN
+129 VVIHTNPDT
-134 SEVES
+134 ETY
-139 FKKIEN
+139 KKIAN
-145 LTGIE
+145 LDGVE
-150 YLKNL
+150 YLPNL
-155 KVLAIANSKIKEADF
+155 EVVAISGSNIKVAHFNY
-170 SQNKE
+170 NPM
-175 LETIFLTEKFH
+175 LETLFLP
-186 STWEVREIEGNSLL
+186 
-200 ERVNV
+200 ERFYQSHFKHYIQGTSKLDNV
-205 KNNEKLKNLILNFNP
+205 DLRNNRNLRHLILNFEP
-220 NKENTVDLSGNPNLE
+220 HKENTIDLSGNPDLE
-235 ALYIIKSNLK
+235 AIYIESSSLK
-245 EIDLTHNPNLNSSD
+245 EIDLTNKERLMDDKNIKLENN
-259 INLQGNKIQSIKA
+259 NLQLIKA
-272 NSPSENFRYG
+272 DKANPGYKFGASN
-282 SSKQK
+282 QK
-287 ITVEVDQGVPIRIP
+287 IKVNAEKGVPIRIP
-301 LKFNDTESYLEGTG
+301 LKVNNYDAYLEGSG

-327 VGTHTYN
+327 VGTHYYN
-334 FYNTQRDYS
+334 FNDDNRDYS
-343 GTVEVTV
+343 GTVEVNII
-350 TGGEAKNFT
+350 GGDSKNFT

-385 DANIVSVTSCDH
+385 DANVVSVTSCDQ

-422 DGSTK
+422 DGSTG

-447 FVNRKSKYV
+447 FVNRKNKYV

-470 IDNQRDDY
+470 IGNQRDDY

-512 TTEDESISWKSEEY
+512 TTEDKSTSWKSEEY
-526 DAVNNQP
+526 DDVNNQP

-550 VRNHDNRN
+550 VRNHGNGT
-558 GGKFIDWQGDEEEK
+558 GGKFINWQGDEEEK

-580 SNVETIENPKFETTI
+580 SNVETLENPKFETTI

-613 NDGVSDA
+613 NDGISDA
-620 QEVLDQTNPKDGSS
+620 QEVLDQTDPKDASS

>member
-1 MKKKISKI
+1 MNKKISKI

-15 IFVLISSL
+15 TFVLISSL

-66 KQNDWSGDIYGK
+66 HSEERWGEREDREIYG
-78 DHYDHY
+78 DLY
-84 FSSFYASLK
+84 SALK
-93 ITGDAVGSGIKNTI
+93 ITGDAANSGITSAI
-107 PDEELEIYS
+107 TDEELERYS
-116 KQKLSKDFLDKIF
+116 KQKLDKNFLDKVL

-134 SEVES
+134 SEV
-139 FKKIEN
+139 KNYQNIIN

-150 YLKNL
+150 YLKNV
-155 KVLAIANSKIKEADF
+155 KRIVIANSKIKEADF
-170 SQNKE
+170 SQNQK
-175 LETIFLTEKFH
+175 LETLFLTEKFH
-186 STWEVREIEGNSLL
+186 STYQILDIEGTSIL
-200 ERVNV
+200 EKVNI
-205 KNNEKLKNLILNFNP
+205 KSNENLKHLILNFNP

-259 INLQGNKIQSIKA
+259 INLQGNKLQSIKA
-272 NSPSENFRYG
+272 NIPSETFSYG
-282 SSKQK
+282 ASEQK
-287 ITVEVDQGVPIRIP
+287 ITVEVDQSVPIKIP

-334 FYNTQRDYS
+334 FYNRQRDYS

-371 QSCSLADKIYNIPR
+371 ERCSLADKIYNIPR

-427 TYKVKIPVFE
+427 TYKVKISVFE
-437 QNIKA
+437 KNIKE
-442 INQMQ
+442 IEP
-447 FVNRKSKYV
+447 FKPIYPKSKYI
-456 EGELSK
+456 EGEFAKNLLLS
-462 SLTLLYSE
+462 YSE
-470 IDNQRDDY
+470 VQDERDDY
-478 LNILNKKN
+478 LNILNKKS
-486 KCNYETFICDKTV
+486 KCNYETYICDTISYKIEAF
-499 YNENGY
+499 YRSIGDKAISDKPIPGKAYDY
-505 FHLLKSG
+505 FS
-512 TTEDESISWKSEEY
+512 
-526 DAVNNQP
+526 VNNTA

-550 VRNHDNRN
+550 VRNYLN
-558 GGKFIDWQGDEEEK
+558 GSSLIDWQGDENQK
-572 IYYIFPIQ
+572 VFYIYNQWLNGVPNIL
-580 SNVETIENPKFETTI
+580 ETTI
-595 LRDTDH
+595 LRDTDG
-601 DGIPDKDDEDDD
+601 DKIPDVDDEDDD

-620 QEVLDQTNPKDGSS
+620 QEIIDGTNPKDASS

>member
-1 MKKKISKI
+1 MNKKISKI

-15 IFVLISSL
+15 TFVLISSL

-66 KQNDWSGDIYGK
+66 HSEERWGEREDREIYG
-78 DHYDHY
+78 DLY
-84 FSSFYASLK
+84 SALK
-93 ITGDAVGSGIKNTI
+93 ITGDAANSGITSAI
-107 PDEELEIYS
+107 TDEELERYS
-116 KQKLSKDFLDKIF
+116 KQKLDKNFLDKVL

-134 SEVES
+134 SEV
-139 FKKIEN
+139 KNYQNIIN

-150 YLKNL
+150 YLKNV
-155 KVLAIANSKIKEADF
+155 KRIVIANSKIKEADF
-170 SQNKE
+170 SQNQK
-175 LETIFLTEKFH
+175 LETLFLTEKFH
-186 STWEVREIEGNSLL
+186 STYQILDIEGTSIL
-200 ERVNV
+200 ERVNI
-205 KNNEKLKNLILNFNP
+205 KSNENLKHLILNFNP

-259 INLQGNKIQSIKA
+259 INLQGNKLQSIKA

-282 SSKQK
+282 ASEQK

-315 FTRENDVYTFNQ
+315 FTRNNDYYTFNQ

-334 FYNTQRDYS
+334 FYNRQRDYS

-371 QSCSLADKIYNIPR
+371 QNCSLADKIYNIPR

-405 VPNQKGL
+405 APNQKGL
-412 GTCDVKITFG
+412 ATCDVKITFG

-437 QNIKA
+437 KNIKE
-442 INQMQ
+442 IEP
-447 FVNRKSKYV
+447 FKPIYPKSKYI
-456 EGELSK
+456 EGEFAKNLLLS
-462 SLTLLYSE
+462 YSE
-470 IDNQRDDY
+470 VQDERDDY
-478 LNILNKKN
+478 LNILNKKS
-486 KCNYETFICDKTV
+486 KCNYETYICDTISYKEEAF
-499 YNENGY
+499 YRSIGDKAISDKPIPGKAYDY
-505 FHLLKSG
+505 FS
-512 TTEDESISWKSEEY
+512 
-526 DAVNNQP
+526 VNNTA

-550 VRNHDNRN
+550 VRNYLN
-558 GGKFIDWQGDEEEK
+558 GSSLIDWQGDENQK
-572 IYYIFPIQ
+572 VFYIYNQWLNGVPNIL
-580 SNVETIENPKFETTI
+580 ETTI
-595 LRDTDH
+595 LRDTDG
-601 DGIPDKDDEDDD
+601 DKIPDIDDEDDD

-620 QEVLDQTNPKDGSS
+620 QEIIDGTNPKDASS

>member
-1 MKKKISKI
+1 MNKKISKI
-9 FLLLLI
+9 ILFLLI
-15 IFVLISSL
+15 TFVLISSL

-66 KQNDWSGDIYGK
+66 HSEERWGEREDREIYGNL
-78 DHYDHY
+78 Y
-84 FSSFYASLK
+84 SALK
-93 ITGDAVGSGIKNTI
+93 ITGDAANSGITSAI
-107 PDEELEIYS
+107 TDEELERYS
-116 KQKLSKDFLDKIF
+116 KQKLDKNFLDKVL

-134 SEVES
+134 SKV
-139 FKKIEN
+139 KNYQNIIN

-150 YLKNL
+150 YLKNV
-155 KVLAIANSKIKEADF
+155 KRIVIANSKIKEADF
-170 SQNKE
+170 SQNQK
-175 LETIFLTEKFH
+175 LETLFLTEKFH
-186 STWEVREIEGNSLL
+186 STYQILDIEGTSIL
-200 ERVNV
+200 EKVNI
-205 KNNEKLKNLILNFNP
+205 KSNENLKHLILNFNP

-259 INLQGNKIQSIKA
+259 INLQGNKLQSIKA
-272 NSPSENFRYG
+272 NIPSETFSYG
-282 SSKQK
+282 ASEQK
-287 ITVEVDQGVPIRIP
+287 ITVEVDQSVPIKIP

-334 FYNTQRDYS
+334 FYNRQRDYS

-371 QSCSLADKIYNIPR
+371 ERCSLADKIYNIPR

-427 TYKVKIPVFE
+427 TYKVKISVFE
-437 QNIKA
+437 KNTKEIEPFKP
-442 INQMQ
+442 IYP
-447 FVNRKSKYV
+447 KSKYI
-456 EGELSK
+456 EGEFAKNLLLS
-462 SLTLLYSE
+462 YSE
-470 IDNQRDDY
+470 VQDERDDY
-478 LNILNKKN
+478 LNILNKKS
-486 KCNYETFICDKTV
+486 KCNYETYICDTISYKIEAF
-499 YNENGY
+499 YRSIGDKAISDKPIPGKAYDY
-505 FHLLKSG
+505 FS
-512 TTEDESISWKSEEY
+512 
-526 DAVNNQP
+526 VNNTA

-550 VRNHDNRN
+550 VRNYLN
-558 GGKFIDWQGDEEEK
+558 GSSLIDWQGDENQK
-572 IYYIFPIQ
+572 VFYIYNQWLNGVPNIL
-580 SNVETIENPKFETTI
+580 ETTI
-595 LRDTDH
+595 LRDTDG
-601 DGIPDKDDEDDD
+601 DQIPDIDDEDDD

-620 QEVLDQTNPKDGSS
+620 QEIIDGTNPKDASS

>member
-1 MKKKISKI
+1 MNKKISKI

-15 IFVLISSL
+15 TFVLISSL

-66 KQNDWSGDIYGK
+66 HSEESWGEREDREIYG
-78 DHYDHY
+78 DLY
-84 FSSFYASLK
+84 SALK
-93 ITGDAVGSGIKNTI
+93 ITGDAANSGITSAI
-107 PDEELEIYS
+107 TDEELERYS
-116 KQKLSKDFLDKIF
+116 KQKLDKNFLDKVL

-134 SEVES
+134 SEV
-139 FKKIEN
+139 KNYQNIIN

-150 YLKNL
+150 YLKNV
-155 KVLAIANSKIKEADF
+155 KRIVIANSKIKEADF
-170 SQNKE
+170 GQNQK
-175 LETIFLTEKFH
+175 LETLFLTEKFH
-186 STWEVREIEGNSLL
+186 STYQILDIEGTSIL
-200 ERVNV
+200 ERVNI
-205 KNNEKLKNLILNFNP
+205 KSNENLKHLILNFNP

-259 INLQGNKIQSIKA
+259 INLQGNKLQSIKA
-272 NSPSENFRYG
+272 NIPSENFRYG
-282 SSKQK
+282 ASEQK

-315 FTRENDVYTFNQ
+315 FTRNNDYYTFNQ

-334 FYNTQRDYS
+334 FYNRQRDYS

-371 QSCSLADKIYNIPR
+371 QNCSLVDNIYNIPR

-397 GNATGIIL
+397 GTATGIIL

-412 GTCDVKITFG
+412 GTCDVKIAFG

-437 QNIKA
+437 KNIKE
-442 INQMQ
+442 IEP
-447 FVNRKSKYV
+447 FKPIYPKSKYI
-456 EGELSK
+456 EGEFAKNLLLS
-462 SLTLLYSE
+462 YSE
-470 IDNQRDDY
+470 VQDERDDY
-478 LNILNKKN
+478 LNILNKKS
-486 KCNYETFICDKTV
+486 KCNYETYICDTISYKAEAF
-499 YNENGY
+499 YR
-505 FHLLKSG
+505 
-512 TTEDESISWKSEEY
+512 SIGDKAISDNPIPGKAY
-526 DAVNNQP
+526 DYSSVNNTA

-550 VRNHDNRN
+550 VRNYLN
-558 GGKFIDWQGDEEEK
+558 GSSLIDWQGDENQK
-572 IYYIFPIQ
+572 VFYIYNQWLNGVPNIL
-580 SNVETIENPKFETTI
+580 ETTI
-595 LRDTDH
+595 LRDTDG
-601 DGIPDKDDEDDD
+601 DKIPDVDDEDDD

-620 QEVLDQTNPKDGSS
+620 QEIIDGTNPKDASS

>member
-1 MKKKISKI
+1 MKNSKKLLNFIIILLLFLSFLSIFFISK
-9 FLLLLI
+9 
-15 IFVLISSL
+15 
-23 AMLLKEKN
+23 
-31 TKINNKHLKLN
+31 NNKILKKQVKLN
-42 YELSYE
+42 YDQTYE
-48 EAFPD
+48 QAFPD
-53 KEFRRLILSMLYK
+53 KEFRRLILTMLYK
-66 KQNDWSGDIYGK
+66 YNERDYGLERK
-78 DHYDHY
+78 REHFDT
-84 FSSFYASLK
+84 FYHAIKL
-93 ITGDAVGSGIKNTI
+93 TGDLWNAGIDKALT
-107 PDEELEIYS
+107 DEELNRYSKDKLDKKFLEKIVVIHTNPDTEIY
-116 KQKLSKDFLDKIF
+116 KKIF
-129 VLHPN
+129 DLAGV
-134 SEVES
+134 
-139 FKKIEN
+139 
-145 LTGIE
+145 E
-150 YLKNL
+150 YLPNL
-155 KVLAIANSKIKEADF
+155 EVVAISGSNIKLANFNYNPK
-170 SQNKE
+170 
-175 LETIFLTEKFH
+175 LETLFLP
-186 STWEVREIEGNSLL
+186 
-200 ERVNV
+200 ERFYQSHFKHYVQGTSKLDNV
-205 KNNEKLKNLILNFNP
+205 DLRNNRNLRHLILNFEP
-220 NKENTVDLSGNPNLE
+220 HREHTIDLSGNPDLE
-235 ALYIIKSNLK
+235 AIYIESSSLK
-245 EIDLTHNPNLNSSD
+245 EIDLTNKERLMDDKN
-259 INLQGNKIQSIKA
+259 INLANNNLQLIKA
-272 NSPSENFRYG
+272 DKANPEYKFGASN
-282 SSKQK
+282 QK
-287 ITVEVDQGVPIRIP
+287 IKVNAEKGVPIRIP
-301 LKFNDTESYLEGTG
+301 LKVNNYDVYLEGTG

-327 VGTHTYN
+327 VGTHYYN
-334 FYNTQRDYS
+334 FNDDKRDYS
-343 GTVEVTV
+343 GTVEVTI
-350 TGGEAKNFT
+350 TGGDSKNFT

-385 DANIVSVTSCDH
+385 DANIVSVTSCDQ

-412 GTCDVKITFG
+412 ATCDVKITFG
-422 DGSTK
+422 DGSTG

-447 FVNRKSKYV
+447 FVNRKNKYV

-512 TTEDESISWKSEEY
+512 TTKDESISWKSEEY

-550 VRNHDNRN
+550 VRNHDKGT
-558 GGKFIDWQGDEEEK
+558 GGKFINWQGDEEEK

-580 SNVETIENPKFETTI
+580 SNVETLENPKFETTI
-595 LRDTDH
+595 LRDTDY

-613 NDGVSDA
+613 NDGVSDE
-620 QEVLDQTNPKDGSS
+620 QEVLDQTDPKDASS

>member
-1 MKKKISKI
+1 MNKKISKI

-15 IFVLISSL
+15 TFVLISSL

-66 KQNDWSGDIYGK
+66 HSEERWGEREDREIYG
-78 DHYDHY
+78 DLY
-84 FSSFYASLK
+84 SALK
-93 ITGDAVGSGIKNTI
+93 ITGDAANSGITSAI
-107 PDEELEIYS
+107 TDEELERYS
-116 KQKLSKDFLDKIF
+116 KQKLDKNFLDKVL

-134 SEVES
+134 SEV
-139 FKKIEN
+139 KNYQNIIN

-150 YLKNL
+150 YLKNV
-155 KVLAIANSKIKEADF
+155 KRIVIANSKIKEADF
-170 SQNKE
+170 SQNQK
-175 LETIFLTEKFH
+175 LETLFLTEKFH
-186 STWEVREIEGNSLL
+186 STYQILDIEGTSIL
-200 ERVNV
+200 EKVNI
-205 KNNEKLKNLILNFNP
+205 KSNENLKHLILNFNP

-259 INLQGNKIQSIKA
+259 INLQGNKLQSIKA
-272 NSPSENFRYG
+272 NIPSETFSYG
-282 SSKQK
+282 ASEQK
-287 ITVEVDQGVPIRIP
+287 ITVEVDQSVPIKIP

-334 FYNTQRDYS
+334 FYNRQRDYS

-371 QSCSLADKIYNIPR
+371 ERCSLADKIYNIPR

-427 TYKVKIPVFE
+427 TYKVKISVFE
-437 QNIKA
+437 KNIKE
-442 INQMQ
+442 IEP
-447 FVNRKSKYV
+447 FKPIYPKSKYI
-456 EGELSK
+456 EGEFAKNLLLS
-462 SLTLLYSE
+462 YSE
-470 IDNQRDDY
+470 VQDERDDY
-478 LNILNKKN
+478 LNILNKKS
-486 KCNYETFICDKTV
+486 KCNYETYICDTISYKAEAF
-499 YNENGY
+499 YRSIGDKAISDKPIPGKAYDY
-505 FHLLKSG
+505 FS
-512 TTEDESISWKSEEY
+512 
-526 DAVNNQP
+526 VNNTA

-550 VRNHDNRN
+550 VRNYLN
-558 GGKFIDWQGDEEEK
+558 GSSLIDWQGDENQK
-572 IYYIFPIQ
+572 VFYIYNQWLNGVPNIL
-580 SNVETIENPKFETTI
+580 ETTI
-595 LRDTDH
+595 LRDTDG
-601 DGIPDKDDEDDD
+601 DKIPDVDDEDDD
-613 NDGVSDA
+613 NDGVSDE
-620 QEVLDQTNPKDGSS
+620 QEVLDQTDPKDASS

>member
-1 MKKKISKI
+1 MNKKISKI

-15 IFVLISSL
+15 TFVLISSL

-66 KQNDWSGDIYGK
+66 HSEERWGEREDREIYG
-78 DHYDHY
+78 DLY
-84 FSSFYASLK
+84 SALK
-93 ITGDAVGSGIKNTI
+93 ITGDAANSGITSAI
-107 PDEELEIYS
+107 TDEELERYS
-116 KQKLSKDFLDKIF
+116 KQKLDKNFLDKVL

-134 SEVES
+134 SEV
-139 FKKIEN
+139 KNYQNIIN

-150 YLKNL
+150 YLKNV
-155 KVLAIANSKIKEADF
+155 KRIVIANSKIKEADF
-170 SQNKE
+170 SQNQK
-175 LETIFLTEKFH
+175 LETLFLTEKFH
-186 STWEVREIEGNSLL
+186 STYQILDIEGTSIL
-200 ERVNV
+200 ERVNI
-205 KNNEKLKNLILNFNP
+205 KSNENLKHLILNFNP

-259 INLQGNKIQSIKA
+259 INLQGNKLQSIKA

-282 SSKQK
+282 ASEQK

-315 FTRENDVYTFNQ
+315 FTRNNDYYTFNQ

-334 FYNTQRDYS
+334 FYNRQRDYS

-371 QSCSLADKIYNIPR
+371 QNCSLADKIYNIPR

-397 GNATGIIL
+397 GNTTGIIL

-437 QNIKA
+437 KNIKE
-442 INQMQ
+442 IEP
-447 FVNRKSKYV
+447 FKPIYPKSKYI
-456 EGELSK
+456 EGEFAKNLLLS
-462 SLTLLYSE
+462 YSE
-470 IDNQRDDY
+470 VQDERDDY
-478 LNILNKKN
+478 LNILNKKS
-486 KCNYETFICDKTV
+486 KCNYETYICDTISYKIEAF
-499 YNENGY
+499 YRSIGDKAISDKPIPGKAYDY
-505 FHLLKSG
+505 FS
-512 TTEDESISWKSEEY
+512 
-526 DAVNNQP
+526 VNNTA

-550 VRNHDNRN
+550 VRNYLN
-558 GGKFIDWQGDEEEK
+558 GSSLIDWQGDENQK
-572 IYYIFPIQ
+572 VFYIYNQWLNGVPNIL
-580 SNVETIENPKFETTI
+580 ETTI
-595 LRDTDH
+595 LRDTDG
-601 DGIPDKDDEDDD
+601 DKIPDIDDEDDD

-620 QEVLDQTNPKDGSS
+620 QEIIDGTNPKDASS

-643 VKG
+643 VKV

>member
-1 MKKKISKI
+1 MNKKISKI

-15 IFVLISSL
+15 TFVLISSL

-66 KQNDWSGDIYGK
+66 HSEESWGEREDREIYG
-78 DHYDHY
+78 DLY
-84 FSSFYASLK
+84 SALK
-93 ITGDAVGSGIKNTI
+93 ITGDAANSGITSAI
-107 PDEELEIYS
+107 TDEELERYS
-116 KQKLSKDFLDKIF
+116 KQKIDKNFLDKVL

-134 SEVES
+134 SEV
-139 FKKIEN
+139 KNYQNIIN

-150 YLKNL
+150 YLKNV
-155 KVLAIANSKIKEADF
+155 KRIVIANSKIKEADF
-170 SQNKE
+170 SQNQK
-175 LETIFLTEKFH
+175 LETLFLTEKFH
-186 STWEVREIEGNSLL
+186 STYQILDIEGTSIL
-200 ERVNV
+200 EKVNI
-205 KNNEKLKNLILNFNP
+205 KSNENLKHLILNFNP

-259 INLQGNKIQSIKA
+259 INLQGNKLQSIKA

-282 SSKQK
+282 ASEQK

-315 FTRENDVYTFNQ
+315 FTRNNDYYTFNQ

-334 FYNTQRDYS
+334 FYNRQRDYS

-371 QSCSLADKIYNIPR
+371 QNCSLADKIYNIPR

-397 GNATGIIL
+397 GTATGIIL
-405 VPNQKGL
+405 APNQKGL
-412 GTCDVKITFG
+412 ATCDVKITFA
-422 DGSTK
+422 DGSTG
-427 TYKVKIPVFE
+427 TYKVKIPAFE
-437 QNIKA
+437 NEFKDIPIKA
-442 INQMQ
+442 VTNS
-447 FVNRKSKYV
+447 KSQYM
-456 EGELSK
+456 EGDLSK
-462 SLTLLYSE
+462 TLFLSYTE
-470 IDNQRDDY
+470 VNQRREGY
-478 LNILNKKN
+478 INLLNKKN
-486 KCNYETFICDKTV
+486 KCNYETFTCQIFEYDRPKYYTIGLKGPIQKPGDTV
-499 YNENGY
+499 YVTAD
-505 FHLLKSG
+505 FH
-512 TTEDESISWKSEEY
+512 EY
-526 DAVNNQP
+526 DAVNRTVK
-533 ILDSKVK
+533 LGSEVK
-540 VYNSKQMEQV
+540 VYNSKQMEDV
-550 VRNHDNRN
+550 IKTLN
-558 GGKFIDWQGDEEEK
+558 GV
-572 IYYIFPIQ
+572 
-580 SNVETIENPKFETTI
+580 SNVLDWKENEESKKYYMYKDWWDNLPNMLETTI
-595 LRDTDH
+595 LRDTDG
-601 DGIPDKDDEDDD
+601 DKIPDIDDEDDD
-613 NDGVSDA
+613 NDGLSDA
-620 QEVLDQTNPKDGSS
+620 QEIIDGTNPKDASS

>member
-1 MKKKISKI
+1 MKSSKKLLNFIIILLLFLSFLSIFFISK
-9 FLLLLI
+9 
-15 IFVLISSL
+15 
-23 AMLLKEKN
+23 
-31 TKINNKHLKLN
+31 NNKILKKQVKLN
-42 YELSYE
+42 YDKTYE
-48 EAFPD
+48 QAFPD
-53 KEFRRLILSMLYK
+53 KEFRRLILTMLYK
-66 KQNDWSGDIYGK
+66 YNERDYGLERK
-78 DHYDHY
+78 REHFDT
-84 FSSFYASLK
+84 FYHAIKL
-93 ITGDAVGSGIKNTI
+93 TGDLWNAGIDKALT
-107 PDEELEIYS
+107 DEELNRYS
-116 KQKLSKDFLDKIF
+116 KDKLDKNFLEKI
-129 VLHPN
+129 VVIHTNPDT
-134 SEVES
+134 ETY
-139 FKKIEN
+139 KKIAN
-145 LTGIE
+145 LDGVE
-150 YLKNL
+150 YLPNLEVVAISGSNIKVAHFNYNPMLETLFLPERFYQSHFKHYIQGTSKLDNVDLRNNKNL
-155 KVLAIANSKIKEADF
+155 R
-170 SQNKE
+170 
-175 LETIFLTEKFH
+175 H
-186 STWEVREIEGNSLL
+186 
-200 ERVNV
+200 
-205 KNNEKLKNLILNFNP
+205 LILNFEP
-220 NKENTVDLSGNPNLE
+220 HKENTIDLSGNPDLE
-235 ALYIIKSNLK
+235 AIYIESSSLK
-245 EIDLTHNPNLNSSD
+245 EIDLTNKERLMDDKNIKLENN
-259 INLQGNKIQSIKA
+259 NLQLIKA
-272 NSPSENFRYG
+272 DKANPGYKFGASN
-282 SSKQK
+282 QK
-287 ITVEVDQGVPIRIP
+287 IKVNAEKGVPIRIP
-301 LKFNDTESYLEGTG
+301 LKVNNYDAYLEGSG

-327 VGTHTYN
+327 VGTHYYN
-334 FYNTQRDYS
+334 FNDDNRDYS
-343 GTVEVTV
+343 GTVEVNII
-350 TGGEAKNFT
+350 GGDSKNFT

-385 DANIVSVTSCDH
+385 DANVVSVTSCDQ

-422 DGSTK
+422 DGSTG

-447 FVNRKSKYV
+447 FVNRKNKYV

-470 IDNQRDDY
+470 IGNQRDDY

-512 TTEDESISWKSEEY
+512 TTEDKSTSWKSEEY
-526 DAVNNQP
+526 DDVNNQP

-550 VRNHDNRN
+550 VRNHGNGT
-558 GGKFIDWQGDEEEK
+558 GGKFINWQGDEEEK

-580 SNVETIENPKFETTI
+580 SNVETLENPKFETTI

-613 NDGVSDA
+613 NDGISDA
-620 QEVLDQTNPKDGSS
+620 QEVLDQTDPKDASS

>member
-1 MKKKISKI
+1 MNKKISKI

-15 IFVLISSL
+15 TFVLISSL

-66 KQNDWSGDIYGK
+66 YSEDRWGEIAAD
-78 DHYDHY
+78 
-84 FSSFYASLK
+84 SSRYSKLHSALK
-93 ITGDAVGSGIKNTI
+93 ISGSPGDYGIASAIT
-107 PDEELEIYS
+107 DEELERYS
-116 KQKLSKDFLDKIF
+116 KQKLDKDFLDKIF

-134 SEVES
+134 
-139 FKKIEN
+139 IELENYQNIIN

-150 YLKNL
+150 YLKNV
-155 KVLAIANSKIKEADF
+155 KRIVIANSKIKEADF
-170 SQNKE
+170 SQNQK
-175 LETIFLTEKFH
+175 LETLFLTEKFH
-186 STWEVREIEGNSLL
+186 STYQILDIEGTSIL
-200 ERVNV
+200 ERVNI
-205 KNNEKLKNLILNFNP
+205 KSNENLKHLILNFNP

-259 INLQGNKIQSIKA
+259 INLQGNKLQSIKA

-282 SSKQK
+282 ASEQK

-315 FTRENDVYTFNQ
+315 FTRNNDYYTFNQ

-334 FYNTQRDYS
+334 FYNRQRDYS

-365 SRCYVN
+365 SRCYLN

-397 GNATGIIL
+397 GTATGIIL

-437 QNIKA
+437 KNIKE
-442 INQMQ
+442 IEP
-447 FVNRKSKYV
+447 FKPIYPKSKYI
-456 EGELSK
+456 EGEFAKNLLLS
-462 SLTLLYSE
+462 YSE
-470 IDNQRDDY
+470 VQDERDDY
-478 LNILNKKN
+478 LNILNKKS
-486 KCNYETFICDKTV
+486 KCNYETYICDTISYKIEAF
-499 YNENGY
+499 YRSIGDKAISDKPIPGKAYDY
-505 FHLLKSG
+505 FS
-512 TTEDESISWKSEEY
+512 
-526 DAVNNQP
+526 VNNTA

-550 VRNHDNRN
+550 VRNYLN
-558 GGKFIDWQGDEEEK
+558 GSTLIDWQGDENQK
-572 IYYIFPIQ
+572 VFYIYNQWLNGVPNIL
-580 SNVETIENPKFETTI
+580 ETTI
-595 LRDTDH
+595 LRDTDG
-601 DGIPDKDDEDDD
+601 DKIPDVDDEDDD
-613 NDGVSDA
+613 NDGVSDE
-620 QEVLDQTNPKDGSS
+620 QEVLDQTDPKDSTS

>member
-1 MKKKISKI
+1 MNKKISKI
-9 FLLLLI
+9 FLFLLI
-15 IFVLISSL
+15 TFVLISSL

-66 KQNDWSGDIYGK
+66 HSEERWGEREDREIYG
-78 DHYDHY
+78 DLY
-84 FSSFYASLK
+84 SALK
-93 ITGDAVGSGIKNTI
+93 ITGDAANSGITSAI
-107 PDEELEIYS
+107 TDEELERYS
-116 KQKLSKDFLDKIF
+116 KQKLDKNFLDKVL

-134 SEVES
+134 SEV
-139 FKKIEN
+139 KNYQNIIN

-150 YLKNL
+150 YLKNV
-155 KVLAIANSKIKEADF
+155 KRIVIANSKIKEADF
-170 SQNKE
+170 SQNPK
-175 LETIFLTEKFH
+175 LETLFLTEKFH
-186 STWEVREIEGNSLL
+186 STYQILDIEGTSIL
-200 ERVNV
+200 EKVNI
-205 KNNEKLKNLILNFNP
+205 KSNENLKHLILNFNP

-259 INLQGNKIQSIKA
+259 INLQGNKLQSIKA
-272 NSPSENFRYG
+272 NIPSENFRYG
-282 SSKQK
+282 ASEQK

-334 FYNTQRDYS
+334 FYNRQRDYS

-371 QSCSLADKIYNIPR
+371 QNCNLADKIYNIPR

-405 VPNQKGL
+405 APNQKGL
-412 GTCDVKITFG
+412 ATCDVKITFG

-427 TYKVKIPVFE
+427 IYKVKIPVFE
-437 QNIKA
+437 KNIKE
-442 INQMQ
+442 IEP
-447 FVNRKSKYV
+447 FKPIYPKSKYI
-456 EGELSK
+456 EGEFAKNLLLS
-462 SLTLLYSE
+462 YSE
-470 IDNQRDDY
+470 VQDERDDY
-478 LNILNKKN
+478 LNILNKKS
-486 KCNYETFICDKTV
+486 KCNYETYICDTISYKIEAF
-499 YNENGY
+499 YR
-505 FHLLKSG
+505 
-512 TTEDESISWKSEEY
+512 SIGDKAISDKPIPGKAY
-526 DAVNNQP
+526 DYSSVNDTA

-550 VRNHDNRN
+550 VRNYRN
-558 GGKFIDWQGDEEEK
+558 GSSLIDWQGDENQK
-572 IYYIFPIQ
+572 VFYIYNQWLNGVPNIL
-580 SNVETIENPKFETTI
+580 ETTI
-595 LRDTDH
+595 LRDTDG
-601 DGIPDKDDEDDD
+601 DQIPDVDDEDDD
-613 NDGVSDA
+613 NDGVSDE
-620 QEVLDQTNPKDGSS
+620 QEIIDGTNPKDASS